1 MKRKKN
7 KSLGKLNENESK
19 VPDNDAKTYTH
30 NIQNTEYEK
39 PKHTKLILTESHN
52 NNEKEGVNIETI
64 AAYPK
69 KPNEKKNKNSFT
81 HTHVS
86 VSEKMCCQNNHQEK

>member
-1 MKRKKN
+1 M
-7 KSLGKLNENESK
+7 GKLNENESK
-19 VPDNDAKTYTH
+19 VPDNDAKTYRHTTFRT
-30 NIQNTEYEK
+30 QNTKK